1 MWMRRRSAWVTSI
14 PLLVVLSGCS
24 SSAPDDAGASP
35 VATEP
40 AVVSEVTRDAAEEQA
55 QAWLDAAAVPPDA
68 IRASAATGAFHSYQ
82 AWPCQ
87 PVATLEAFWT
97 VPYAGVAETAN
108 WLMANA
114 TADLVSTGV
123 GPVPEDAG
131 IDEMNVGYIPADG
144 SQQGVV
150 YTVAKRNDGVAV
162 RAQIAA
168 LSESSVCPSL
178 PPGTSLGKPG
188 QG

>member
-1 MWMRRRSAWVTSI
+1 MHAATLCLGDQH

-40 AVVSEVTRDAAEEQA
+40 AVVSEVNRDAAEEQA
-55 QAWLDAAAVPPDA
+55 QAWLVAAALPPDA

-97 VPYAGVAETAN
+97 VPYATVAETAN
-108 WLMANA
+108 WLMANP

-131 IDEMNVGYIPADG
+131 IDEVNVGYIPADG

-168 LSESSVCPSL
+168 LTDSSVCPSL